1 MKLYPLKFTPVLS
14 YHIQG
19 VEKLKTE
26 LNKECTLDSIGES
39 WEISDIEKSKTFYIP
54 TGRVHAIGAGFLLA
68 ENQQTYNIT
77 YRVFDY
83 DRVDK
88 KTGSKRELHNYLAL
102 DAIDF

>member
-1 MKLYPLKFTPVLS
+1 
-14 YHIQG
+14 
-19 VEKLKTE
+19 
-26 LNKECTLDSIGES
+26 
-39 WEISDIEKSKTFYIP
+39 
-54 TGRVHAIGAGFLLA
+54 LLA